1 MARLRGV
8 GSAQVRRRWREED
21 ARRILDALRA
31 SGMTVRAFAGREDI
45 DPQRVYAWRR
55 RLGGGEARSAPAFV
69 ELPSRSAAPIEI
81 VLRTGHVV
89 RVAESFDVDTLRR
102 LLAVLDP

>member
-1 MARLRGV
+1 
-8 GSAQVRRRWREED
+8 
-21 ARRILDALRA
+21 
-31 SGMTVRAFAGREDI
+31 
-45 DPQRVYAWRR
+45 
-55 RLGGGEARSAPAFV
+55 LGGGEARSAPAFV